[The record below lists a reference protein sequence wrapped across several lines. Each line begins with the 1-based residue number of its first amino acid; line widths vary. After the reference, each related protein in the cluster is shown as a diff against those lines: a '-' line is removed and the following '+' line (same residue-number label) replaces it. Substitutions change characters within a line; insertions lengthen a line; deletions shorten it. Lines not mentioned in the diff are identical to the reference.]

1 MFAFRGM
8 SDVTLDE
15 KGRLVIPARYR
26 EALLASEE
34 GALVATLSP
43 QRTVWIYPLL
53 AWEEAEKK
61 LAALPDFEEGPRLLK
76 RTLNWMAA
84 DCRCDRS
91 GRVLLPRELRRAA
104 GLEKEV
110 CVMGS
115 AHRFEILTRERW
127 QEMLQ
132 RLQTLESEGNLAATL
147 GGLAL

>member
-26 EALLASEE
+26 EALLASEG

-43 QRTVWIYPLL
+43 ERTVWLFPLL
-53 AWEEAEKK
+53 AWKRVDEK
-61 LAALPDFEEGPRLLK
+61 LATLPDFEEGPRLLK
-76 RTLNWMAA
+76 RTLHWMAT

-91 GRVLLPRELRRAA
+91 GRVLLPGELRRAA

-110 CVMGS
+110 CLMGS
-115 AHRFEILTRERW
+115 GHRFDILTRARW

-147 GGLAL
+147 GGVAL